1 MITKTKKRKLLDM
14 VLESPLSNLKLIPR
28 FSDIY
33 MHRRETVA
41 DHNWDLIALALV
53 IVPEWNKDL
62 EKRIDLKDVLY
73 RIAVHDLDESGSIDI
88 PRPFKYFNM
97 DLKKK
102 IDEVSLEILRSK
114 KVSEDIIKDIK
125 TAKDFATLE
134 GFVVKI
140 LDIIQPGLVMIDEIS
155 IGNTK
160 MKRELPNII
169 GQIDYFFEVL
179 DYEDMKLEQKLRDRI
194 HDFLNDFQTYIC
206 KFQ

>member
-1 MITKTKKRKLLDM
+1 MNRKRKLLNA

-62 EKRIDLKDVLY
+62 VRKIDLKEVLY

-102 IDEVSLEILRSK
+102 LDEVSLEILRSK
-114 KVSEDIIKDIK
+114 KVSEDIIKDIR
-125 TAKDFATLE
+125 TAKDFSTLE

-169 GQIDYFFEVL
+169 GQIDYFFEIL
-179 DYEDMKLEQKLRDRI
+179 SQEDMNLEQKLRDRI
-194 HDFLNDFQTYIC
+194 HDFLNDFQTYII

>member
-1 MITKTKKRKLLDM
+1 MKTNKKRLLDM

-53 IVPEWNKDL
+53 IVPEWNRDL
-62 EKRIDLKDVLY
+62 VRKIDLKDVLY

-88 PRPFKYFNM
+88 PRPFKYFDL

-102 IDEVSLEILRSK
+102 LDEVSLEILKSK
-114 KVSEDIIKDIK
+114 KVSDDIIKDIRS
-125 TAKDFATLE
+125 AKDFSILE

-179 DYEDMKLEQKLRDRI
+179 EYEDMNLEQKLRDRI
-194 HDFLNDFQTYIC
+194 HDFLADFQTFIEKY
-206 KFQ
+206 Q

>member
-1 MITKTKKRKLLDM
+1 MTRKRRLLDM

-53 IVPEWNKDL
+53 VVPEWNIGL
-62 EKRIDLKDVLY
+62 EKKIDLKEVIY
-73 RIAVHDLDESGSIDI
+73 RITVHDLDESGSIDI

-97 DLKKK
+97 DLKQKL
-102 IDEVSLEILRSK
+102 DEVSIEVLRSK
-114 KVSEDIIKDIK
+114 KVSEDIIKDIRS
-125 TAKDFATLE
+125 AKDFSTLE
-134 GFVVKI
+134 GFVTKI

-160 MKRELPNII
+160 MKKELPNII
-169 GQIDYFFEVL
+169 GQIDYFFEIL
-179 DYEDMKLEQKLRDRI
+179 ANEDMNLEQKLRDRI
-194 HDFLNDFQTYIC
+194 HDFLNDFQTYII

>member
-1 MITKTKKRKLLDM
+1 MNRKRKLLDA

-62 EKRIDLKDVLY
+62 VRKIDLKEVLY

-102 IDEVSLEILRSK
+102 LDEVSLEILRSK
-114 KVSEDIIKDIK
+114 KVSEDIIKDIR
-125 TAKDFATLE
+125 TAKDFSTLE

-169 GQIDYFFEVL
+169 GQIDYFFEIL
-179 DYEDMKLEQKLRDRI
+179 SQEDMNLEQKLRDRI
-194 HDFLNDFQTYIC
+194 HDFLNDFQTYII